1 MQENIISGF
10 VFVVVA
16 GIFAGAFAL
25 PMKFTTNWK
34 WQHNW
39 IVFSTWALLII
50 PAITAL
56 ITVPHITAV
65 YQDADTGIILKVFLF
80 GLAWGF
86 GVICFGLGL
95 DYLGVALGM
104 SVMLGLLISLGAI
117 MPIVIYQPE
126 ELFSPKGYKIMI
138 ASAIILVGITT
149 CAFAGSL
156 REKKNSL
163 TVGAMRNNRSKFYKG
178 LIIAILAG
186 ILSVMQNVGFVTGR
200 PIQDIAI
207 QSGAN
212 PVFAGNAVWPVL
224 MAGCFLVNFL
234 YCGYLIFRDKE
245 WPLLL
250 TAKKWYWP
258 AVTASGFMWFLCM
271 LFFGMAAAKLGKL
284 GPSIGWAS
292 FQTLA
297 VVTGNIAGLL
307 TGEWD
312 NAGTKL
318 RIVNFAG
325 IAILLV
331 GIVVMAF

>member
-1 MQENIISGF
+1 MPENLISGF
-10 VFVVVA
+10 LFVAVA

-25 PMKFTTNWK
+25 PMKFTTGWK

-39 IVFSTWALLII
+39 IVFCTCALFII
-50 PAITAL
+50 PAIAAL
-56 ITVPHITAV
+56 VTVPQLTTV
-65 YQDADTGIILKVFLF
+65 YQDAGNGTILKVFLC
-80 GLAWGF
+80 GLAWGI

-126 ELFSPKGYKIMI
+126 ELFSPKGYKII
-138 ASAIILVGITT
+138 TASAIILAGIVT
-149 CAFAGSL
+149 CAFAGSA
-156 REKKNSL
+156 REKQNR
-163 TVGAMRNNRSKFYKG
+163 GAEEAKRRGSPKFYKG
-178 LIIAILAG
+178 LVIAILAG

-200 PIQDIAI
+200 PIQEIAI
-207 QSGAN
+207 QSGAD

-224 MAGCFLVNFL
+224 MGGCFLVNFI
-234 YCGYLIFRDKE
+234 YCGYLIGRGKE
-245 WPLLL
+245 WALFWNK
-250 TAKKWYWP
+250 KKWYWP
-258 AVTASGFMWFLCM
+258 AITASGIMWFLCM

-307 TGEWD
+307 TGEWE
-312 NAGTKL
+312 NAGKKL
-318 RIVNFAG
+318 RTVNYVG
-325 IAILLV
+325 IAILWG
-331 GIVVMAF
+331 GIAVMAF